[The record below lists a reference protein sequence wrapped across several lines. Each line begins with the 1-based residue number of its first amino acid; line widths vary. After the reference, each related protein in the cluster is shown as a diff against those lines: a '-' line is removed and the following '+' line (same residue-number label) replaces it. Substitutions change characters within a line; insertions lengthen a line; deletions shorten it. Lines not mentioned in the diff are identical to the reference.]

1 MIQILSQALLN
12 KQDLSI
18 LHQVSFLIGDRKKNA
33 KKVGLLKRLKNIE
46 NESEEQLKTI
56 EDQKEV
62 QTKIIRKNKVKLP
75 LLKSIYSQ

>member
-1 MIQILSQALLN
+1 M
-12 KQDLSI
+12 
-18 LHQVSFLIGDRKKNA
+18 
-33 KKVGLLKRLKNIE
+33 KRLKNIE